1 MKDYKLKSFSYPTI
15 IKYEENL
22 NPQQLKVVYG
32 ADGPSL
38 VLAGA
43 GSGKTRVLIYRLA
56 YLHEKK
62 SDIQNILLVTFTNKA
77 AHEMTSR
84 AERLL
89 KMSLGRLWAGT
100 FHHIGNIILR
110 KESEVLGYSP
120 NFSIVDREDA
130 KDLIDDCIEEAG
142 FKKSTKLFPK
152 KEVIYNIWSLSANSL
167 KNIEDIIFD
176 NYPHIEE
183 FTPQV
188 KRVITCY
195 TNKKKNSNVMDF
207 SDLLF
212 NWLKV
217 LNIDSIKDKYSSMFK
232 YILVDEYQDTNHIQ
246 FEILK
251 RLSSFHKNILVVGD
265 DAQSI
270 YSFRA
275 ADINNLLDF
284 PKDFK
289 NAKIFKLQLNYR
301 SSPQIL
307 NLANEIIKHN
317 VKQFPKELEAV
328 KKDNELPVV
337 VKAKDVYQQ
346 AQFVSQRVIELNREG
361 IPLSHIAVLFRSRFQ
376 ALEIEVELLKRNVP
390 YLIRGGMRFFEQA
403 HIKDILAYLKVTVNP
418 KDELSFKRALSIHRG
433 IGRGFAHRIWEEYG
447 IKRTKGEDIIKSLP
461 KKQKQGFRE
470 FNDIVSK
477 IKDTKSPQE
486 AIREILKTYADYC
499 NITFDNP
506 QDRISDLEELAKMA
520 HTFPTIRRF
529 ILDLSSYEDFKGETA
544 LSSQS
549 KDQILILS
557 TIHQSKGLEW
567 EAVFIIGFSDY
578 EFPHP
583 KALNSQDSL
592 EEERRLFYVAST
604 RSKSLLYITYP
615 QNKYTFKNGLI
626 ISRPSIFLDEL
637 PKESYQ
643 EWNIYEPDDPIQY
656 LDPTDDFYI

>member
-1 MKDYKLKSFSYPTI
+1 MEDYKLKSFSYPAAV
-15 IKYEENL
+15 KYEENL
-22 NPQQLKVVYG
+22 NPQQLKVVYE

-43 GSGKTRVLIYRLA
+43 GSGKTHVLIYRLA
-56 YLHEKK
+56 YLYEKQI
-62 SDIQNILLVTFTNKA
+62 DIRNILLVTFTNKA
-77 AHEMTSR
+77 AREMTGR
-84 AERLL
+84 AESLL
-89 KMSLGRLWAGT
+89 KMNMNRMWAGT
-100 FHHIGNIILR
+100 FHHIGNLILR
-110 KESEVLGYSP
+110 RECEVLGYSP
-120 NFSIVDREDA
+120 NFSIADREDA
-130 KDLIDDCIEEAG
+130 KDLIDDCVEEAG
-142 FKKSTKLFPK
+142 FKKGSKLFPK
-152 KEVIYNIWSLSANSL
+152 KDVIYNIWSLSASSL
-167 KNIEDIIFD
+167 KNIENIILN

-183 FTPQV
+183 FIPQI
-188 KRVITCY
+188 KTILACY
-195 TNKKKNSNVMDF
+195 ANKKKSSNVMDF

-212 NWLKV
+212 NWFKI
-217 LNIDSIKDKYSSMFK
+217 LNIDYIKDKYSRMFK
-232 YILVDEYQDTNHIQ
+232 YILVDEYQDTNRIQ

-251 RLSSFHKNILVVGD
+251 RLSSCHNNILAVGD

-284 PKDFK
+284 PKNFE

-307 NLANEIIKHN
+307 GLANEIIKNN
-317 VKQFPKELEAV
+317 VKQFPKELRAA

-346 AQFVSQRVIELNREG
+346 AQFVSQRIIELNREG

-376 ALEIEVELLKRNVP
+376 SLELEVELLKRNVP

-403 HIKDILAYLKVTVNP
+403 HIKDVLAYLKIAVNP
-418 KDELSFKRALSIHRG
+418 KDELPFKRALSMQRG
-433 IGRGFAHRIWEEYG
+433 IGRGFASRIWEEYG
-447 IKRTKGEDIIKSLP
+447 IKGKAAEDIVKSLP
-461 KKQKQGFRE
+461 NKQKQGFRI
-470 FNDIVSK
+470 FAGIISK
-477 IKDTKSPQE
+477 IKEIESPQE
-486 AIREILKTYADYC
+486 AIREVLKTYTDYC

-529 ILDLSSYEDFKGETA
+529 ILDLSSYESFKGETM
-544 LSSQS
+544 LSPQS
-549 KDQILILS
+549 KNRTLVLS
-557 TIHQSKGLEW
+557 TIHQAKGLEW

-583 KALNSQDSL
+583 KALNSRDRL

-604 RSKSLLYITYP
+604 RAKSLLYITYP

-626 ISRPSIFLDEL
+626 ISRPSMFLDEL

-643 EWNIYEPDDPIQY
+643 EWDIYEPNNSNQY
-656 LDPTDDFYI
+656 LDKTDDFYI

>member
-1 MKDYKLKSFSYPTI
+1 MEDYKLKSFSYPAAV
-15 IKYEENL
+15 KYEENL
-22 NPQQLKVVYG
+22 NPQQLKVVYE

-43 GSGKTRVLIYRLA
+43 GSGKTHVLIYRLA
-56 YLHEKK
+56 YLYEKQI
-62 SDIQNILLVTFTNKA
+62 DIRNILLVTFTNKA
-77 AHEMTSR
+77 AREMTGR
-84 AERLL
+84 AESLL
-89 KMSLGRLWAGT
+89 KMNMNRLWAGT
-100 FHHIGNIILR
+100 FHHIGNLILR
-110 KESEVLGYSP
+110 RECEVLGYSP
-120 NFSIVDREDA
+120 NFSIADREDA
-130 KDLIDDCIEEAG
+130 KDLIDDCVEEAG
-142 FKKSTKLFPK
+142 FKKGSKLFPK
-152 KEVIYNIWSLSANSL
+152 KDVIYNIWSLSASSL
-167 KNIEDIIFD
+167 KNIENIILN

-183 FTPQV
+183 FIPQI
-188 KRVITCY
+188 KTILACY
-195 TNKKKNSNVMDF
+195 ANKKKNSNVMDF

-212 NWLKV
+212 NWFKI
-217 LNIDSIKDKYSSMFK
+217 LNIDYIKDKYSRMFK
-232 YILVDEYQDTNHIQ
+232 YILVDEYQDTNRIQ

-251 RLSSFHKNILVVGD
+251 RLSSCHNNILAVGD

-275 ADINNLLDF
+275 ADINNLLGF
-284 PKDFK
+284 PKNFE

-307 NLANEIIKHN
+307 GLANEIIKNN
-317 VKQFPKELEAV
+317 VKQFPKELRAA

-346 AQFVSQRVIELNREG
+346 AQFVSQRIIELNREG

-376 ALEIEVELLKRNVP
+376 SLELEVELLKRNVP

-403 HIKDILAYLKVTVNP
+403 HIKDVLAYLKIAVNP
-418 KDELSFKRALSIHRG
+418 KDELPFKRALSMQRG
-433 IGRGFAHRIWEEYG
+433 IGRGFASRIWEEYG
-447 IKRTKGEDIIKSLP
+447 IKGKAAEDIVKSLP
-461 KKQKQGFRE
+461 NKQKQGFRI
-470 FNDIVSK
+470 FAGIISK
-477 IKDTKSPQE
+477 IKEIESPQE
-486 AIREILKTYADYC
+486 AIREVLKTYTDYC

-529 ILDLSSYEDFKGETA
+529 ILDLSSYESFKGETM
-544 LSSQS
+544 LSPQS
-549 KDQILILS
+549 KNRTLVLS
-557 TIHQSKGLEW
+557 TIHQAKGLEW

-583 KALNSQDSL
+583 KALNSRDRL

-604 RSKSLLYITYP
+604 RAKSLLYITYP

-626 ISRPSIFLDEL
+626 ISRPSMFLDEL

-643 EWNIYEPDDPIQY
+643 EWDICGPESPGQF
-656 LDPTDDFYI
+656 LDPADDFYI